1 MSEPCYQIQGPSI
14 SEVRGDVLD
23 YIIKNHFNKD
33 ISDSKKIYIENIILK
48 IIPNTR
54 NDFGS
59 YRGYHTFN
67 IPKNLSSQ
75 VMKEIE
81 IQNKALSTLK
91 NKLTPY
97 VQHHLY
103 KPGGKRMKQ
112 VAETTLV
119 GKKKIDL

>member
-1 MSEPCYQIQGPSI
+1 MSEPLYQIQGPSV

-33 ISDSKKIYIENIILK
+33 ISDSEYIYINNIIFK

-59 YRGYHTFN
+59 YRGYATFN
-67 IPKNLSSQ
+67 VPKKLSSQ

-97 VQHHLY
+97 LQHHLY